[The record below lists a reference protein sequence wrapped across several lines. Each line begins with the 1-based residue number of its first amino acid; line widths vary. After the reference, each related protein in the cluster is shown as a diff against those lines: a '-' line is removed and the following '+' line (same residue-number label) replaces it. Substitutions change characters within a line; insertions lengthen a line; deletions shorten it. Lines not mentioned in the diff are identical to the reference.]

1 MGVCL
6 ELPCEEGEGQCHW
19 DGHCIGYD
27 VKCLPG
33 QRIQRVRKFSAS
45 RHFFKTNAIQSV
57 TEFILYSQKTRNCGN
72 FLSNLAN

>member
-33 QRIQRVRKFSAS
+33 VCDPSYKLSKHAKCCYRIKVEGEKCIEGTI
-45 RHFFKTNAIQSV
+45 HKLQS
-57 TEFILYSQKTRNCGN
+57 
-72 FLSNLAN
+72 